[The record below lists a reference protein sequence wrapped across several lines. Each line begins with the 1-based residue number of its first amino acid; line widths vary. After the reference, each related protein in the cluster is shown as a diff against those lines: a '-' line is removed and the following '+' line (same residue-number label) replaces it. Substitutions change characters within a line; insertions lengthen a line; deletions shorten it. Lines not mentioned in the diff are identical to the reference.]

1 MLWVGLLVEARD
13 EWSSMEREMWIS
25 RNSGVEEDGCASV
38 GMLAIV
44 FLHAK

>member
-1 MLWVGLLVEARD
+1 MHGAKR
-13 EWSSMEREMWIS
+13 EREREVTMCIS